1 MKKRSREGPGS
12 GFIDFG
18 RFEGFRKGILKGKLG
33 AVNLWKSGPPGTPGA
48 GTYGT
53 QTTMKKTVQNER
65 KNYQTTSPTKQSK
78 NALVVF
84 V

>member
-18 RFEGFRKGILKGKLG
+18 RFEGFRKGILKGKMG
-33 AVNLWKSGPPGTPGA
+33 AVNLRKSGPPSTPGA

-53 QTTMKKTVQNER
+53 KTTMKKRSRTSG
-65 KNYQTTSPTKQSK
+65 QTNLSTNRPQKTMKK
-78 NALVVF
+78 TLW
-84 V
+84 